1 MKLSLFQWTTRDG
14 LQLQARE
21 WVHDTKKPRA
31 VVCLVH
37 GYAEHSAR
45 YEHMAAEMTR
55 SGLNLMTFDL
65 RGHGRSGGKRG
76 HTPSYEAMM
85 DDISLLLDEA
95 SRRYPGLPL
104 FLYGH
109 SMGGNLVLNYTLR
122 RRPEIQGVVAS
133 SPWLSLT
140 RQPPGIV
147 VLLARIFSKI
157 IPSATI
163 KIKLDASGL
172 SHDQEVVSAYINDP
186 YVFNEISF
194 KLFTGIYDSG
204 RWAVDFAYMFPLPL
218 LIFHGDSDPITS
230 PEASKQFAATVP
242 GKCTLKIWKGLFHE
256 THNELK
262 KQEVITFV
270 KGWMERHV

>member
-1 MKLSLFQWTTRDG
+1 MKQSLFQWTTRDG

-21 WVHDTKKPRA
+21 WAHATKDPRA

-37 GYAEHSAR
+37 GYAEHGAR
-45 YEHMAAEMTR
+45 YGHMAAELTR
-55 SGLNLMTFDL
+55 SGFVLMTFDL

-95 SRRYPGLPL
+95 ARRYPGLPR

-109 SMGGNLVLNYTLR
+109 SMGGNLALNYTLR
-122 RRPEIQGVVAS
+122 RRPDIRGVVAS
-133 SPWLSLT
+133 SPWLRLA
-140 RQPPGIV
+140 RQPRWIV
-147 VLLARIFSKI
+147 VLIARIMNKLT
-157 IPSATI
+157 PSTTL

-172 SHDQEVVSAYINDP
+172 SHDQEVVRAYMNDP
-186 YVFNEISF
+186 YVLNEISF
-194 KLFTGIYDSG
+194 RLFTGIYDSG
-204 RWAVDFAYMFPLPL
+204 RWAMDYAYMFPLPL
-218 LIFHGDSDPITS
+218 LIFHGDSDPVTS

>member
-1 MKLSLFQWTTRDG
+1 MKQSLFQWTTRDG

-21 WVHDTKKPRA
+21 WAHAAKDPRA

-45 YEHMAAEMTR
+45 YGHMAAELTR
-55 SGLNLMTFDL
+55 SGFILMTFDL

-95 SRRYPGLPL
+95 ARRYPGLPR

-109 SMGGNLVLNYTLR
+109 SMGGNLALNYTLR
-122 RRPEIQGVVAS
+122 RQPDILGVVAS
-133 SPWLSLT
+133 SPWLRLT
-140 RQPPGIV
+140 RQPPGIM
-147 VLLARIFSKI
+147 VLLARIMNKI
-157 IPSATI
+157 TPSATL

-172 SHDQEVVSAYINDP
+172 SHDQEVVRAYINDP
-186 YVFNEISF
+186 YVLNEISF
-194 KLFTGIYDSG
+194 RLFTGIYDSG
-204 RWAVDFAYMFPLPL
+204 RWAMDYAYMFPLPL
-218 LIFHGDSDPITS
+218 LILHGDSDPVTS

-242 GKCTLKIWKGLFHE
+242 GECTLKIWKGLLHE
-256 THNELK
+256 THNELQ
-262 KQEVITFV
+262 KQEVITYV
-270 KGWMERHV
+270 KGWLESNL